1 MAEVSSTTSTPAPL
15 EAVQIEVAGKKLS
28 RAATVKDMQRK
39 SVVAVKTNPK
49 KAAGC
54 GTCCIIAIVLAIVL
68 PVTLAGAAVAY
79 YRYYRYTG
87 NSRTAAVGGA
97 ALGQGGRE
105 SLIPA
110 QTADVAAARR
120 RLQAT
125 AGALSTCPRDSQA
138 VIESEATPETVFD
151 GTTIFT
157 TVDQINCL
165 MRLAKP
171 GNDVTLNQGA
181 YTAIINE
188 NTCQPASQSQG
199 GGGGGGMGGGGGG
212 GGQGGGGGGAPEIS
226 LKTVGVNS
234 TRPTL
239 ENPEQ
244 PFQVKL
250 ILPFTI
256 PTDPY
261 NSFGVG
267 GEGTGGAAAPAGDH
281 LIWCARTRPP
291 CPLHRLIDALTPC
304 PLPVTHTHV
313 HMRDPLL
320 CTPAPLPPQHPVAAV
335 ADVLP
340 PLPVTLLLQLS
351 FHRMGV

>member
-1 MAEVSSTTSTPAPL
+1 MESLTRSGGFALASRPPNFPPTDLCGLALPTMPKAASVSPEDAEVTKVVAFGDTIASPRAEKYQVDVANVRPA
-15 EAVQIEVAGKKLS
+15 KLS
-28 RAATVKDMQRK
+28 RAATVKNMSHK
-39 SVVAVKTNPK
+39 SVIAVKANPK

-54 GTCCIIAIVLAIVL
+54 GSCCCIICIVLAVVL
-68 PVTLAGAAVAY
+68 PLTLAGAAAAAYY
-79 YRYYRYTG
+79 YRYYRYDG
-87 NSRTAAVGGA
+87 DSRTAAVGGA

-110 QTADVAAARR
+110 QTTNVAAARRR

-261 NSFGVG
+261 NSFGG
-267 GEGTGGAAAPAGDH
+267 GGDGTGGAAAPAGDH
-281 LIWCARTRPP
+281 LIW
-291 CPLHRLIDALTPC
+291 
-304 PLPVTHTHV
+304 
-313 HMRDPLL
+313 
-320 CTPAPLPPQHPVAAV
+320 
-335 ADVLP
+335 
-340 PLPVTLLLQLS
+340 
-351 FHRMGV
+351 